1 MAIVNFYGK
10 EEGNTENCYLPAYL
24 TNLPIWTHLELHPIA
39 ILHILLSRDN
49 SDSAEE
55 DWVEDEYRCVD
66 ILVGGIPL

>member
-24 TNLPIWTHLELHPIA
+24 TNLPIWTDLELHPIA

-49 SDSAEE
+49 TDSAEE
-55 DWVEDEYRCVD
+55 D
-66 ILVGGIPL
+66 